1 MKETQIDINIVINL
15 YNQRILEL
23 ESQNILLK
31 AEVQQLKKNNIEK
44 ETIEE

>member
-1 MKETQIDINIVINL
+1 MEKTKIDINILIGL
-15 YNQRILEL
+15 YNKRVLEL
-23 ESQNILLK
+23 ESQNILLQ

>member
-1 MKETQIDINIVINL
+1 MEETKIDINVLIGL

>member
-1 MKETQIDINIVINL
+1 MEETKIDINILIGL
-15 YNQRILEL
+15 YNKRVLEL
-23 ESQNILLK
+23 ESQNILLQ

>member
-1 MKETQIDINIVINL
+1 MEETKIDINVLIGL

-23 ESQNILLK
+23 ESQNILLQ

>member
-1 MKETQIDINIVINL
+1 MEETKIDINVLIAL

-23 ESQNILLK
+23 ESQNILLQ

>member
-1 MKETQIDINIVINL
+1 MNETKIDINILIEM

-31 AEVQQLKKNNIEK
+31 AEVQQLKRDVVDK
-44 ETIEE
+44 ESN

>member
-1 MKETQIDINIVINL
+1 MEETKIDINVLIGL

-23 ESQNILLK
+23 ESQKILLQ

>member
-1 MKETQIDINIVINL
+1 MEETIIDINVLIGL

-23 ESQNILLK
+23 ESQNILLQ